1 MSAQAGLEGEMT
13 VAGIIAECNPFHEG
27 HAYLIEQARQ
37 KTNADYVVVAL
48 SGDFVQRG
56 IPAVMSWE
64 NRVGR
69 ILEEGADL
77 VAALPLYAACSGADY
92 FARGGAALLEKMG
105 VVTDIVFGSEGG
117 DLKALVRT
125 AQALDSA
132 GRDAEAS
139 EQFRESLRQAFR
151 QGQTYADAVAS
162 AAGEMPRQP
171 NDLLGAH
178 YIRALQGTGS
188 GIRPHAVK
196 RIRCLSASER
206 REQLLKGGRGA
217 SEIPLL
223 SAGDLSGQL
232 LHALMM
238 EEDLSVYLD
247 VSKDLSNRIRSLL
260 PEYRGWEEFAMLL
273 KTRNLTYSHVSR
285 ALLHILLG
293 MRQDTMRMFDEKYGL
308 CGWIRPLGMRR
319 SAAPLLKAMKS
330 TASVPFLDKLSAADR
345 KLSPE
350 LYGILMEEIR
360 AEMLYDLSSAAA
372 GYTGAAAGYTGE
384 GDHRRSREKERTPQ
398 QVRSAFSK
406 QIILI

>member
-1 MSAQAGLEGEMT
+1 MT
-13 VAGIIAECNPFHEG
+13 AAGIIAECNPFHEG
-27 HAYLIEQARQ
+27 HAYLIDQARQ

-77 VAALPLYAACSGADY
+77 VIALPLYAACSGADY
-92 FARGGAALLEKMG
+92 FARGGVALLEKMG
-105 VVTDIVFGSEGG
+105 VITDIVFGSESG
-117 DLKALVRT
+117 DEEALART
-125 AQALDSA
+125 ARALDSVSSK
-132 GRDAEAS
+132 AEAS
-139 EQFRESLRQAFR
+139 GEFRENLRQAFR
-151 QGQTYADAVAS
+151 KGQTYADAVAS
-162 AAGEMPRQP
+162 AAGEMPRHP

-178 YIRALQGTGS
+178 YIRALNLSGS

-206 REQLLKGGRGA
+206 REQLLKEGRGV

-232 LHALMM
+232 LHALLM
-238 EEDLSVYLD
+238 EEDLSVFLD

-260 PEYRGWEEFAMLL
+260 HEYRGWEEFAMQL

-319 SAAPLLKAMKS
+319 SAAPLLKAMKGA
-330 TASVPFLDKLSAADR
+330 ASVPFLDKLSTAGSR
-345 KLSPE
+345 LTPE
-350 LYGILMEEIR
+350 LYGVLMEEIR
-360 AEMLYDLSSAAA
+360 AEMLYDLSAAA
-372 GYTGAAAGYTGE
+372 
-384 GDHRRSREKERTPQ
+384 ERTPQ

-406 QIILI
+406 QIIMI